1 MTENLAVVCTLPL
14 FPLAGALL
22 LPRGSLPLH
31 IFEPRYFAMVD
42 DAMKGDK
49 LIGMVQPR
57 VTTWGVPSHGE
68 TEPPTLYTIG
78 CAGRITAHTEAPD
91 GRRFITLTGLSRFTI
106 AAELEGQ
113 RGYRRADVRWDRFG
127 DDLIEEVADTIDD
140 QALLASLR
148 LYFSAHS
155 FDTDWKALQ
164 DLPVSALV
172 NLLAMMCPFEPR
184 EKQALLE
191 AQTLEERARVL
202 RALLDLD
209 AASTVTPGNR
219 LQ

>member
-1 MTENLAVVCTLPL
+1 MTENLAVVRTLPL

-31 IFEPRYFAMVD
+31 IFEPRYLAMVD
-42 DAMKGDK
+42 DAMRGDK

-57 VTTWGVPSHGE
+57 SE
-68 TEPPTLYTIG
+68 SEPPTLYTIG

-106 AAELEGQ
+106 AEELDVQ

-127 DDLIEEVADTIDD
+127 DDLIEDVADSIDD
-140 QALLASLR
+140 QALLGSLR
-148 LYFSAHS
+148 AYFSAHS

-209 AASTVTPGNR
+209 AASTVTVGNR

>member
-1 MTENLAVVCTLPL
+1 MTEDLSGVRTLPL

-31 IFEPRYFAMVD
+31 IFEPRYLAMVE
-42 DAMKGDK
+42 DAMKGDR

-57 VTTWGVPSHGE
+57 GDH
-68 TEPPTLYTIG
+68 EPPPLYAVG
-78 CAGRITAHTEAPD
+78 CAGRITAHTQAPD

-106 AAELEGQ
+106 AGEREGA
-113 RGYRRADVRWDRFG
+113 RGYRRADVAWDRFG
-127 DDLIEEVADTIDD
+127 EDLHEDATETVDD

-148 LYFSAHS
+148 SYFTAHC
-155 FDTDWKALQ
+155 FDTDWKALN
-164 DLPVSALV
+164 DLPVAALV

-191 AQTLEERARVL
+191 AQTLVERARVL

-209 AASTVTPGNR
+209 AASTVTAGNR